1 MKEIKFKLVT
11 EKKDQEGRCPIYLFF
26 NYQSYQF
33 RYFTKEKVKAK
44 DWDAAKMRFKRSYP
58 GFQQANEYL
67 DILEEKLR
75 KAYRDYMNQGIIPTP
90 SLLKSEL
97 LPEPTVNSDAQQSE
111 TTSMVALFE
120 EFIQNQISKGIKHGT
135 KKSYTTNLSRLKRYV
150 LASGKPLY
158 VDRYTNS
165 VHQNV
170 VRTLIDLYNLQP
182 NSIMDFCK
190 QMKVF
195 FNYCRSDKHITLHQY
210 HADIKS
216 GFVQTDRIYLTE
228 NDLDKLH
235 NVVLT
240 DSMVRVRDAFLF
252 ACYTGLRYSDLSRI
266 KSEHIIQR
274 GNYKV
279 LSFIPEKTNSA
290 LQKKVK
296 RVEIP
301 LIGQAAEIIE
311 KYSGTEGKLIPVI
324 TNQKMNEYLKV
335 IGMWAGLTDL
345 IEVVTYDKGKPTLK
359 LVPKYEKISCHIARH
374 TYATLSLT
382 RGVPIEV
389 LQKTLGHADIKTTMV
404 YAKVVDEYKD
414 RVILE
419 AWNK

>member
-1 MKEIKFKLVT
+1 MKEIRFKLVT
-11 EKKDQEGRCPIYLFF
+11 EKKDAEGKIPIYLFF
-26 NYQSYQF
+26 NYSTYQF
-33 RYFTKEKVKAK
+33 RYFTKEKVKPK
-44 DWDAAKMRFKRSYP
+44 DWDAIKMRFKRSYA

-75 KAYRDYMNQGIIPTP
+75 KAYRDYMNQGIIPSP

-97 LPEPTVNSDAQQSE
+97 LPEPAQVETVENTIPSFL
-111 TTSMVALFE
+111 TLFE
-120 EFIQNQISKGIKHGT
+120 DFIQRQVSRGIKHGT
-135 KKSYTTNLSRLKRYV
+135 KKSYTTNLSRLRRYI
-150 LASGKPLY
+150 ATGKKLK
-158 VDRYTNS
+158 VDNYTNLI
-165 VHQNV
+165 HQDV
-170 VRTLIDLYNLQP
+170 LRTLTDLYNLQP
-182 NSIMDFCK
+182 NSLMDFCK
-190 QMKVF
+190 HLKVF
-195 FNYCRSDKHITLHQY
+195 FNYCREDRHITLHPY

-216 GFVQTDRIYLTE
+216 GFVQIDRMYLTE
-228 NDLDKLH
+228 SDLEKLQ
-235 NVVLT
+235 NVVLN
-240 DSMVRVRDAFLF
+240 DSLVRVRDAFLF

-266 KSEHIIQR
+266 CPEHILDR

-301 LIGQAAEIIE
+301 LIGPAVGIVE
-311 KYSGTEGKLIPVI
+311 KYSGTNGKLIPVI
-324 TNQKMNEYLKV
+324 ANQKMNEYLKV

-345 IEVVTYDKGKPTLK
+345 IEVVTYDKGKPILK

-382 RGVPIEV
+382 RGIPVEV